1 MILASSCKPFEN
13 FLYDIYSDK
22 KAAEAGDKKEETKTD
37 TKEEKKEEKKE
48 ESKEEDRSIE
58 LLISFTVYIYLFRHH
73 KDSLAWYCILQIC
86 IIIITWFPLTSTS
99 SSNVL
104 RIVNECKLHP

>member
-58 LLISFTVYIYLFRHH
+58 LLISFTVYIYIYSGTLKTVWPGIVFFRYAL
-73 KDSLAWYCILQIC
+73 SL
-86 IIIITWFPLTSTS
+86 
-99 SSNVL
+99 
-104 RIVNECKLHP
+104 LHGFR